1 MRIPTKVL
9 SSGNSIPM
17 VGLGTFRIGI
27 APKSAFEGVPLGRD
41 GKAVIKDAIEE
52 GYRLFDCAQFYLN
65 EAVVGDA
72 IAESGIPRQEFFII
86 SKVWPDKIFKGRQA
100 VIDQCKQSLKDLR
113 TSYVDLYL
121 IHFPVPGKH
130 VEAYHALE
138 ELYKEGL
145 CHSIGLSN
153 YTIEDYEEL
162 IQAGISIPPSC
173 NEIEVNPLLFRK
185 KTIEYFQSKDIP
197 ILSWRG
203 LGNGRP
209 EMLEHPVLT
218 KIAADKKVTTAQV
231 IGRWLVQHS
240 IVHIPKSEN
249 PERMRVN
256 KDIFSFELS
265 STQMAEIDAIGS
277 TKEAV
282 EAFRQHYKF
291 NTTRDCGLT
300 EADARQQFTCE

>member
-1 MRIPTKVL
+1 MML
-9 SSGNSIPM
+9 SSGNAIPM
-17 VGLGTFRIGI
+17 VGFGTYRVGVT
-27 APKSAFEGVPLGRD
+27 PKSVFEVVSTGRD
-41 GKAVIKDAIEE
+41 GKAVIKNAIEA

-72 IAESGIPRQEFFII
+72 IAESGIPRQEFFIT

-121 IHFPVPGKH
+121 VHWPVPGKH
-130 VEAYHALE
+130 VEAYQALE
-138 ELYKEGL
+138 DLYKEGL

-185 KTIEYFQSKDIP
+185 KTIEYFQSKDIA

-209 EMLEHPVLT
+209 ELLEHPVIT
-218 KIAADKKVTTAQV
+218 KIANDKKVTTAQV

-265 STQMAEIDAIGS
+265 STQMAEIDAFGLS
-277 TKEAV
+277 KEAI
-282 EAFRQHYKF
+282 EAFREHYK
-291 NTTRDCGLT
+291 
-300 EADARQQFTCE
+300 